1 MFGGI
6 IHRFGEKFLTLR
18 FRNKVMGIL
27 ALRARDIRKIG
38 SWKVLAVSL
47 DKRRIEIISAV
58 IRELTEQGKNEVR
71 PGDVAEKLRT
81 SNSPIGVWQI
91 RADFAQLTD
100 EGFLELEHK
109 SGSWRLA

>member
-1 MFGGI
+1 MGI
-6 IHRFGEKFLTLR
+6 LTLR
-18 FRNKVMGIL
+18 G
-27 ALRARDIRKIG
+27 RDIRQIG

-81 SNSPIGVWQI
+81 SNFPIVVWQI
-91 RADFAQLTD
+91 RADFAQLTN

>member
-1 MFGGI
+1 M
-6 IHRFGEKFLTLR
+6 TLR
-18 FRNKVMGIL
+18 LGNKVMGIL
-27 ALRARDIRKIG
+27 ALRARDIRQIG

-58 IRELTEQGKNEVR
+58 IRELTEQGKIEVR

-109 SGSWRLA
+109 SGFWRLA

>member
-1 MFGGI
+1 M
-6 IHRFGEKFLTLR
+6 TLR
-18 FRNKVMGIL
+18 LGNKVMDIL
-27 ALRARDIRKIG
+27 ALRARDIRQIG

>member
-1 MFGGI
+1 
-6 IHRFGEKFLTLR
+6 
-18 FRNKVMGIL
+18 MGIL
-27 ALRARDIRKIG
+27 ALRGRDIRQIG

-71 PGDVAEKLRT
+71 PGAVAEKLRA

>member
-1 MFGGI
+1 MTS
-6 IHRFGEKFLTLR
+6 RLS
-18 FRNKVMGIL
+18 NKVMGIL
-27 ALRARDIRKIG
+27 ALRARDIRQIG

-58 IRELTEQGKNEVR
+58 IRELTEQGKKEVR

-100 EGFLELEHK
+100 EGFLELEHER
-109 SGSWRLA
+109 GFWRLA

>member
-1 MFGGI
+1 M
-6 IHRFGEKFLTLR
+6 IHQLGEKFAT
-18 FRNKVMGIL
+18 KVLGDKVVGSF
-27 ALRARDIRKIG
+27 ALRTRYIRQIS
-38 SWKVLAVSL
+38 SWKVLVVSL

-58 IRELTEQGKNEVR
+58 IRELTEQGKNDVR

-109 SGSWRLA
+109 LGFWRLA

>member
-1 MFGGI
+1 MS
-6 IHRFGEKFLTLR
+6 LR
-18 FRNKVMGIL
+18 LSNEVMGIL
-27 ALRARDIRKIG
+27 ALRGRDIRQIG

>member
-1 MFGGI
+1 M
-6 IHRFGEKFLTLR
+6 
-18 FRNKVMGIL
+18 
-27 ALRARDIRKIG
+27 
-38 SWKVLAVSL
+38 SL

-71 PGDVAEKLRT
+71 PGDVAEKLRA

>member
-1 MFGGI
+1 MSDKFATKGLGKKVVGG
-6 IHRFGEKFLTLR
+6 F
-18 FRNKVMGIL
+18 
-27 ALRARDIRKIG
+27 ALRTGYIRQI
-38 SWKVLAVSL
+38 SLWKVLVVSL

-71 PGDVAEKLRT
+71 PGDVAEKLRS

-100 EGFLELEHK
+100 EGFLELERER
-109 SGSWRLA
+109 GFWRLA

>member
-1 MFGGI
+1 M
-6 IHRFGEKFLTLR
+6 
-18 FRNKVMGIL
+18 
-27 ALRARDIRKIG
+27 
-38 SWKVLAVSL
+38 SL

-71 PGDVAEKLRT
+71 PGDVAEKART

-100 EGFLELEHK
+100 EGFLELDTSVDFGVWHK
-109 SGSWRLA
+109 TFARFLRLYENGN

>member
-1 MFGGI
+1 M
-6 IHRFGEKFLTLR
+6 TLR
-18 FRNKVMGIL
+18 LGNKVMGIL
-27 ALRARDIRKIG
+27 ALRARDIRQIG

-58 IRELTEQGKNEVR
+58 IRELSEQGKNEVR

>member
-1 MFGGI
+1 M
-6 IHRFGEKFLTLR
+6 TLR
-18 FRNKVMGIL
+18 LNKKVVGIL
-27 ALRARDIRKIG
+27 ALRTGDIRQIS
-38 SWKVLAVSL
+38 SWKVLVVSL

-58 IRELTEQGKNEVR
+58 ITELTEEGKKGVR

>member
-1 MFGGI
+1 MS
-6 IHRFGEKFLTLR
+6 LR
-18 FRNKVMGIL
+18 LSNKVMGLL
-27 ALRARDIRKIG
+27 ALRARDIRQIG

>member
-1 MFGGI
+1 MS
-6 IHRFGEKFLTLR
+6 LR
-18 FRNKVMGIL
+18 LSNKVMGIL
-27 ALRARDIRKIG
+27 ALLVRDIRQIG

>member
-1 MFGGI
+1 M
-6 IHRFGEKFLTLR
+6 TLR
-18 FRNKVMGIL
+18 LGNKVGRIL
-27 ALRARDIRKIG
+27 ALQACCIRQIS

-47 DKRRIEIISAV
+47 DKRRLEIISAV
-58 IRELTEQGKNEVR
+58 IRDLSKQGKNEVR

-109 SGSWRLA
+109 SGFWRLA

>member
-1 MFGGI
+1 M
-6 IHRFGEKFLTLR
+6 
-18 FRNKVMGIL
+18 
-27 ALRARDIRKIG
+27 ARDIRQIG

-58 IRELTEQGKNEVR
+58 IRELTEQGKNEVH

>member
-1 MFGGI
+1 MTW
-6 IHRFGEKFLTLR
+6 RLSD
-18 FRNKVMGIL
+18 KVMGIL
-27 ALRARDIRKIG
+27 ALRARDIRQIG
-38 SWKVLAVSL
+38 AWKVLAVSL

-100 EGFLELEHK
+100 EGFLELEHER
-109 SGSWRLA
+109 GFWRLAQDAR

>member
-1 MFGGI
+1 MS
-6 IHRFGEKFLTLR
+6 LR
-18 FRNKVMGIL
+18 LSNKVMGIL
-27 ALRARDIRKIG
+27 ALWARDIRQIG

>member
-1 MFGGI
+1 M
-6 IHRFGEKFLTLR
+6 TLCLG
-18 FRNKVMGIL
+18 NKVMGIL
-27 ALRARDIRKIG
+27 ALRARDIRQIG

>member
-1 MFGGI
+1 MS
-6 IHRFGEKFLTLR
+6 LR
-18 FRNKVMGIL
+18 LSNKVMGIL
-27 ALRARDIRKIG
+27 ALWARDIRQIG

-58 IRELTEQGKNEVR
+58 IRELTQQGKNEVR

>member
-1 MFGGI
+1 M
-6 IHRFGEKFLTLR
+6 TLR
-18 FRNKVMGIL
+18 LSNKVTGIL
-27 ALRARDIRKIG
+27 ALRARDIRQIS

>member
-1 MFGGI
+1 MS
-6 IHRFGEKFLTLR
+6 LR
-18 FRNKVMGIL
+18 PSNKVMGIL
-27 ALRARDIRKIG
+27 ALRARDTTQIS

-58 IRELTEQGKNEVR
+58 IRELTEQGKNELR

>member
-1 MFGGI
+1 M
-6 IHRFGEKFLTLR
+6 TLR
-18 FRNKVMGIL
+18 LSNKVMGIL
-27 ALRARDIRKIG
+27 ALWARDIRQIG
-38 SWKVLAVSL
+38 SWMVLAVSL

>member
-1 MFGGI
+1 
-6 IHRFGEKFLTLR
+6 
-18 FRNKVMGIL
+18 MGVL
-27 ALRARDIRKIG
+27 ALRARDITQIG

-71 PGDVAEKLRT
+71 PGDVAEKLRA

>member
-1 MFGGI
+1 V
-6 IHRFGEKFLTLR
+6 TLR
-18 FRNKVMGIL
+18 LSKKVMGIL
-27 ALRARDIRKIG
+27 ALRAPDIRQIG

-58 IRELTEQGKNEVR
+58 IRELTEQGKKEVR
-71 PGDVAEKLRT
+71 PGDVAEKLRS